1 MRSPILVM
9 ADALGSRRICLV
21 PEAQDDQPTEAPTR
35 RSTEMMNL
43 YTYLQSR
50 LAAREQTGAA
60 AVEYALLVSL
70 IAVAIVVVVGLLGD
84 RLHDIFV
91 DVTSQI

>member
-1 MRSPILVM
+1 MLS
-9 ADALGSRRICLV
+9 
-21 PEAQDDQPTEAPTR
+21 
-35 RSTEMMNL
+35 L

-70 IAVAIVVVVGLLGD
+70 IAVAIITAVFFLGD
-84 RLHDIFV
+84 RLKNIFEDI
-91 DVTSQI
+91 TGRI

>member
-1 MRSPILVM
+1 MLS
-9 ADALGSRRICLV
+9 
-21 PEAQDDQPTEAPTR
+21 
-35 RSTEMMNL
+35 L

-70 IAVAIVVVVGLLGD
+70 IAVAIITAVFLLGD
-84 RLHDIFV
+84 RLKNIFEDI
-91 DVTSQI
+91 TGRI